1 MQNKLH
7 WAISGMTAAEI
18 VARRADAERPHM
30 GLTSWKKA
38 PGGKVLKSD
47 VAVAKNYLAADEV
60 KALERI
66 VGMYLDYAEDQA
78 ARHRA
83 MRMADWALKLDGFL
97 RFNEYE
103 ILSDAG
109 EVSAAVA
116 RQLAEREYDAF
127 RVLQDRDYEGDF
139 EREAR
144 RLAEGREDL

>member
-1 MQNKLH
+1 
-7 WAISGMTAAEI
+7 MTAAEI
-18 VARRADAERPHM
+18 VAGRADAERPHT

-47 VAVAKNYLAADEV
+47 VAVAKNYLAEDEV
-60 KALERI
+60 KASERI
-66 VGMYLDYAEDQA
+66 VGMYLDYTEDQA
-78 ARHRA
+78 ARHQPT
-83 MRMADWALKLDGFL
+83 RMADWAQKLDGFL

-127 RVLQDRDYEGDF
+127 RGLQDRDYEGDF

-144 RLAEGREDL
+144 RVLDQEKPGQS